1 MNWISVLCGQSAMLI
16 FVAAS
21 HRGNRLFWHDR
32 LTASRRRILKS
43 CAAAALLL
51 SLALQSISDGTVI
64 LNMVEWILLT
74 GPEIMVA
81 TLTCSLWERS
91 ARP

>member
-1 MNWISVLCGQSAMLI
+1 MNWISVLCGQSAMLM

-21 HRGNRLFWHDR
+21 HRGNRVFWHDR
-32 LTASRRRILKS
+32 LTEPQRRILKS
-43 CAAAALLL
+43 CAAAVLLL
-51 SLALQSISDGTVI
+51 SLALQTLSDGTVI
-64 LNMVEWILLT
+64 LNMIEWILLA

-81 TLTCSLWERS
+81 TLACSLRERL

>member
-1 MNWISVLCGQSAMLI
+1 MTWISVLCGQSAMLM

-21 HRGNRLFWHDR
+21 HRGNRVFWQDR
-32 LTASRRRILKS
+32 LAAAQQRILKS
-43 CAAAALLL
+43 CAAAVLFL
-51 SLALQSISDGTVI
+51 SFALQAVCDETVV
-64 LNMVEWILLT
+64 LNIIEWILLA

-81 TLTCSLWERS
+81 TLACSLRERS